1 MRIEQLEY
9 ITAVARVGSFRRAA
23 EELHLSQPAL
33 SETVRKLES
42 ELGVEILDRGR
53 SGVTISDRGRELLP
67 HILEVIEAV
76 DRLRYTAN
84 DQHHNSRV
92 VRVATVTAAT
102 APLLTPTI
110 REFSAA
116 HPSTQIEII
125 TSQQQWIHRDLLD
138 GSLDLG
144 LVNYLEGDDMPPE
157 LETTEL
163 LRGRPV
169 VVVRSDSPL
178 AGLSRIG
185 ADDLMGEPLIAMRT
199 GYLMHRYVHRFLDG
213 RTPMFSYSADGAE
226 MGKSMV
232 AEGLGA
238 AVLPDYS
245 VIGDPLELG
254 GTITFREIDD
264 ETDVLL
270 VLQRRRVKS
279 PGGAADELHGL
290 FVAHARELM
299 ATVSGGN
306 DDTAVDLLDGDP
318 AQAPARVE

>member
-33 SETVRKLES
+33 SETVRKLEG
-42 ELGVEILDRGR
+42 ELGVEILARGR
-53 SGVTISDRGRELLP
+53 SGVTISGPGRELLP
-67 HILEVIEAV
+67 RILEVIEAV
-76 DRLRYTAN
+76 DRLRHAAD
-84 DQHHNSRV
+84 DQHHSSRV
-92 VRVATVTAAT
+92 VRIGTVTAAT

-110 REFSAA
+110 REFSEA

-125 TSQQQWIHRDLLD
+125 TSQQHWIHRDLLD

-144 LVNYLEGDDMPPE
+144 LVNYLGGDDMPPD

-163 LRGRPV
+163 IRGRPV
-169 VVVRSDSPL
+169 VCVRADSPL
-178 AGLSRIG
+178 AKKPRVGP
-185 ADDLMGEPLIAMRT
+185 DDLMGQPLIAMRT
-199 GYLMHRYVHRFLDG
+199 GYLMHRYVHRLLDG
-213 RTPMFSYSADGAE
+213 RAPMFSYSADGAE
-226 MGKSMV
+226 MGKLMV

-254 GTITFREIDD
+254 GAITCREIDD

-270 VLQRRRVKS
+270 VIQRRPTKS
-279 PGGAADELHGL
+279 TGGAAGDLHELFLAHGQ
-290 FVAHARELM
+290 ELM
-299 ATVSGGN
+299 A
-306 DDTAVDLLDGDP
+306 A
-318 AQAPARVE
+318 A

>member
-42 ELGVEILDRGR
+42 ELGVEILARGR
-53 SGVTISDRGRELLP
+53 SGVAISGPGRELLP

-76 DRLRYTAN
+76 DRLRHAAD
-84 DQHHNSRV
+84 DQHHSSRV
-92 VRVATVTAAT
+92 VRLGTVTAAT

-110 REFSAA
+110 REFSEA

-125 TSQQQWIHRDLLD
+125 TSQQHWIHRDLLD

-144 LVNYLEGDDMPPE
+144 LVNYLGGDDVPPD

-163 LRGRPV
+163 IRGKPV
-169 VVVRSDSPL
+169 VCVRADSPL
-178 AGLSRIG
+178 AKLAKIG
-185 ADDLMGEPLIAMRT
+185 PDDLMGEHLIAMRT
-199 GYLMHRYVHRFLDG
+199 GYVMHRYVHRLLDG

-226 MGKSMV
+226 MGKLMV

-245 VIGDPLELG
+245 VLGDPLELSG
-254 GTITFREIDD
+254 AITCREIDD
-264 ETDVLL
+264 DTDVLL
-270 VLQRRRVKS
+270 VIQRRPAKS
-279 PGGAADELHGL
+279 PGGAADDLHGL
-290 FVAHARELM
+290 FVAHGQALM
-299 ATVSGGN
+299 AP
-306 DDTAVDLLDGDP
+306 APVD
-318 AQAPARVE
+318 AAAA